1 MSVEQHKT
9 YIGCVRAATD
19 ARDRDAFASRLRAAI
34 AALDLRPQG
43 LPAQAVV
50 CLRRLPAPWPEYVL
64 TGGTPD
70 PRRLRAWEA
79 ATVRALQT
87 AIASAARPAHEFVPA
102 CAECVVFEDRAE
114 MLACLASD
122 WCDAGAHARWWW
134 RSLFRRRDLFDAPVG
149 IWLLTPEYVPAA
161 LARLARRGRLV
172 PFARALNEAEA
183 RMLLDGL
190 VACFDLR
197 ELADVFVNIEYAG
210 GGDAS
215 TPHARAAPWLDDVP
229 ESRAVGLTP
238 TKQCLIGV
246 GLMLQ
251 RAPARLRTGGFAKSV
266 RIWLEA
272 NGGHEHPTLD
282 HVAEE
287 STPPALSRSTE
298 GEAAVVAHER
308 SLLIDETHTRLLSR
322 TETGEGT
329 GQNGS
334 QVSPDD
340 LSEDGFTTSAVEER
354 GQQGDADANAH
365 HAKGGAPPVANV
377 AETPRRAY
385 EPASDD
391 QLLPDEFTSSSPGGE
406 FPTSALTSEDEEHFE
421 DEFELTG
428 LAGLPADSF
437 ERASLSTGSVAFEPE
452 TRIETGFG
460 GLFFLINL
468 AIFLE
473 LYGDFTAPLAPGL
486 PLAAWDF
493 VAMLGERL
501 LGGEVRCD
509 AVWPLLAQLAG
520 RDAGAEPGEGFEPE
534 DEWRIPCD
542 WLKPLSRGGA
552 WRWTTALGRL
562 HVAHPAGFPVLDL
575 TRDEQAPEQQLA
587 CEMRVYADQHPV
599 RLVRAGRG
607 MVVRGRTPLARW
619 LARLSAY
626 VRVRLCLAFGRR
638 RAREAVRLLC
648 ALPARVVATATH
660 VDVFISLNDL
670 PIEVRL
676 AGLDR
681 DPGWVPAA
689 GRFIAFHFE

>member
-19 ARDRDAFASRLRAAI
+19 ARDRDAFAARLRAAI

-43 LPAQAVV
+43 LHAQAVV
-50 CLRRLPAPWPEYVL
+50 CLRCLPAPWPEYVL
-64 TGGTPD
+64 TGGTAD

-87 AIASAARPAHEFVPA
+87 AIASAVRPAHEFVPA
-102 CAECVVFEDRAE
+102 GAECVVFEDRAE

-161 LARLARRGRLV
+161 LARLASRDRLA

-183 RMLLDGL
+183 RRLLDGL

-197 ELADVFVNIEYAG
+197 ELAAVFVKIEHAAG
-210 GGDAS
+210 SDTS
-215 TPHARAAPWLDDVP
+215 TPHARAAPWFDDVP

-272 NGGHEHPTLD
+272 NAGHEHPTLKPF
-282 HVAEE
+282 AEQPM
-287 STPPALSRSTE
+287 PPALSRSTG
-298 GEAAVVAHER
+298 GEAAVVAHDS
-308 SLLIDETHTRLLSR
+308 SLMREETHTRLLSR
-322 TETGEGT
+322 TETVESA
-329 GQNGS
+329 GQNSS
-334 QVSPDD
+334 QISPDD
-340 LSEDGFTTSAVEER
+340 LREDGFTTSAVDER
-354 GQQGDADANAH
+354 GQQDDADTH
-365 HAKGGAPPVANV
+365 HAKVGASPVANA

-385 EPASDD
+385 EPAADD
-391 QLLPDEFTSSSPGGE
+391 QLLPDEFTSSSDGE
-406 FPTSALTSEDEEHFE
+406 LHTSARTSEDAEHFE

-428 LAGLPADSF
+428 LAGLPTDSV
-437 ERASLSTGSVAFEPE
+437 ERAPLSTEPAAFEPE

-509 AVWPLLAQLAG
+509 AVWSLLAQLAG

-562 HVAHPAGFPVLDL
+562 QVAHPAGFPVLDL
-575 TRDEQAPEQQLA
+575 PRDERAPEQQLA
-587 CEMRVYADQHPV
+587 GEMRPYADQHSFE
-599 RLVRAGRG
+599 LVRVGRG
-607 MVVRGRTPLARW
+607 LVVRGRTPLARW

-648 ALPARVVATATH
+648 ALPGRVVATATH